1 MRGGSVVLILPLTY
15 AGIAILTLVYQVRNR
30 LPREFPRGAGV
41 TILRALL
48 WLVFWA
54 ILFWRSF

>member
-1 MRGGSVVLILPLTY
+1 VLILPLTY

-48 WLVFWA
+48 WPVFWA